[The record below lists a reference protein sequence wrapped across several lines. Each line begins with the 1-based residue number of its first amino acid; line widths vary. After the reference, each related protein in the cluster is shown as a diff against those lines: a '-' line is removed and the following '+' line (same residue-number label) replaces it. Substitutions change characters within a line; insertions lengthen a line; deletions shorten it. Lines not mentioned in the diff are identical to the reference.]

1 MSEQIIIDR
10 EAPPWAQRLQTDLN
24 AALIRLDRRVMTIGD
39 ALEGMP
45 TGSVAAAAW
54 VNFNGTGAVAIRDQ
68 YNVASITDNGT
79 GDYTINLTEPMG
91 DANYSVVGSI
101 GGTAGLVGW
110 TVRDDITP
118 RTTTAFRINT
128 FNGAFALTDAAQINL
143 AVFGDA

>member
-24 AALIRLDRRVMTIGD
+24 AAFARLDRRILTLTSTLSGVQE
-39 ALEGMP
+39 A
-45 TGSVAAAAW
+45 SAW